1 MSGMNF
7 DFSDEQLLLRDS
19 AHRFVDSEYSLEKRR
34 ELIASNT
41 GFSSERW
48 KRFAEMG
55 WLGLVLPEDVGG
67 FDCSYIEMIIVM
79 EQMGRGLFVEP
90 YVPTV
95 ILGGQLIN
103 RCGSEKLRESILPEL
118 IGGDLQLAFAHEER
132 SIRGCPDIPTTR
144 AAQASDGFVLSGNKT
159 MVINLPDADYILV
172 TALIEFSSEIGIF
185 LLPRDLAG
193 LSAPRYKLVCGRSAG
208 DLILN
213 DVKCGA
219 ERLIA
224 SGKVGRQALAQVIDI
239 AQIAYA
245 AETLG
250 GMESTL
256 VLTSDYIKKRE
267 QFGQSIGRFQALQ
280 HLMADMFVDTQEARS
295 ILYSAVSQLDS
306 DAEARKKAVARAR
319 VVIGEASRRVVA
331 NGVQMHGGYGTTDE
345 YQISHHYR
353 QIFTL
358 ERLFGDVNY
367 HLQQLSAFG

>member
-208 DLILN
+208 DLVLN

-219 ERLIA
+219 EQLIA